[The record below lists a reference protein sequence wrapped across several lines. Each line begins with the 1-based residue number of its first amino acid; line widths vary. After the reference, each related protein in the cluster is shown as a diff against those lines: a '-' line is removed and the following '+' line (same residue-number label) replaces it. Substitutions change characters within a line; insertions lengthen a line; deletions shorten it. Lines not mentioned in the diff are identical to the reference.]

1 MALPSNMTV
10 GGMFDWFARLGLPA
24 LRTGKQ
30 EQAHARSSHN
40 RSMAGLSPQ
49 GRHIFSVD
57 VEEYFHALALAP
69 CAPRSGW
76 SSMPSRV
83 EANTG
88 IVLDLLDRHNTKGTF
103 FVVGWVAERCPQ
115 LVRRIAAAG
124 HEIGCHSYWHRQVFT
139 LTPDEFR
146 EDLRQSKNALEQ
158 TLGQRVQGHRAPGF
172 SIIPGCE
179 WAFDIMLEEGITYD
193 SSLFPIL
200 RPEYGYPN
208 SPCDPYV
215 IRRPAG
221 SLLELPL
228 TTTRIAGVPFPA
240 AGGAY
245 LRQLPYGLIH
255 RAFSEY
261 RARGVP
267 GMFYVH
273 PWEVDP
279 SQPRLP
285 VPLVSRLR
293 HYRGLDGMLSRL
305 DRLLQD
311 FKFTSVDQALD
322 VPALRAA
329 A

>member
-1 MALPSNMTV
+1 MPSNVTV
-10 GGMFDWFARLGLPA
+10 GGVVDWFARLTTPA
-24 LRTGKQ
+24 
-30 EQAHARSSHN
+30 ARVGSRG
-40 RSMAGLSPQ
+40 RSEAQSAAGRLASGFPSQ

-69 CAPRSGW
+69 CAP
-76 SSMPSRV
+76 SSRWTSLPSRV

-88 IVLDLLDRHNTKGTF
+88 ILLDLLDRHNTKGTF

-124 HEIGCHSYWHRQVFT
+124 HEVGCHSHWHRQVFT
-139 LTPDEFR
+139 LSPDEFR
-146 EDLRQSKNALEQ
+146 EDLRQSKDVLEQ
-158 TLGQRVQGHRAPGF
+158 VLGQRIQGYRAPGF

-179 WAFDIMLEEGITYD
+179 WAFDVMLEEGITYD
-193 SSLFPIL
+193 SSLFPIV
-200 RPEYGYPN
+200 RPEYGYPG
-208 SPCDPYV
+208 SPSDPYV

-228 TTTRIAGVPFPA
+228 TTTRIAGVQFPA

-245 LRQLPYGLIH
+245 LRQLPYALIH

-273 PWEVDP
+273 PWEVDAG
-279 SQPRLP
+279 QPRLP
-285 VPLVSRLR
+285 VPLISRLR
-293 HYRGLDGMLSRL
+293 HYRGLNGMLGRL
-305 DRLLQD
+305 DRLLGE
-311 FKFTSVDQALD
+311 FKFTSVEQALD

>member
-1 MALPSNMTV
+1 MTSGPVAGVVDWLSRVALPFGASSRHEPK
-10 GGMFDWFARLGLPA
+10 ARAASHQAPSLP
-24 LRTGKQ
+24 RT
-30 EQAHARSSHN
+30 AS
-40 RSMAGLSPQ
+40 
-49 GRHIFSVD
+49 HIFSVD

-69 CAPRSGW
+69 CAPRSRW
-76 SSMPSRV
+76 TSLPSRV

-88 IVLDLLDRHNTKGTF
+88 IILDLLDRHNTKGTF

-124 HEIGCHSYWHRQVFT
+124 HEVGCHSHWHRQVFT
-139 LTPDEFR
+139 LSPDEFR
-146 EDLRQSKNALEQ
+146 EDLRQSKSALEQ
-158 TLGQRVQGHRAPGF
+158 VLGHRIQGYRAPGF

-179 WAFDIMLEEGITYD
+179 WAFDVMLEEGITYD
-193 SSLFPIL
+193 SSLFPIV

-208 SPCDPYV
+208 SPGDPYV

-228 TTTRIAGVPFPA
+228 TTTRIAGVQFPA

-245 LRQLPYGLIH
+245 LRQLPYALIH

-279 SQPRLP
+279 GQPRLP

-293 HYRGLDGMLSRL
+293 HYRGLNGMLGRL
-305 DRLLQD
+305 DRLLGD
-311 FKFTSVDQALD
+311 FKFTSVEQALD